1 MVRYCAVLAPVEARN
16 WDACIQDVEQ
26 DRSDER
32 RRNYVCAVVCRNIS
46 DSVYVQV
53 LHDEQLHGVRK
64 KYLAEHIALP
74 VFESAVMVEI
84 LDSFHFVIS
93 KLEVEHVNI
102 VADMFG
108 IF

>member
-53 LHDEQLHGVRK
+53 LHD
-64 KYLAEHIALP
+64 
-74 VFESAVMVEI
+74 
-84 LDSFHFVIS
+84 
-93 KLEVEHVNI
+93 
-102 VADMFG
+102 
-108 IF
+108 